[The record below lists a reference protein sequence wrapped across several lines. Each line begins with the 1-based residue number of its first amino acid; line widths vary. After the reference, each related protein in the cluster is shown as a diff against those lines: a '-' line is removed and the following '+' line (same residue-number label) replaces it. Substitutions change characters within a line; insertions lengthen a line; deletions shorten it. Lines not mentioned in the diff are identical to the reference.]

1 MEPLHYLMQGFLGGM
16 KLDNIEKKINY
27 PLLSVIV
34 PIYNVELYLER
45 CLDSIIGQTY
55 KNMQIICVD
64 DGSTDQSGIIAN
76 KYAKKDTRIEVIHKE
91 NAGLVSAR
99 KCGLEH
105 ARGKYSTYVDSDDW
119 IESDMYESLMELIVE
134 NDAEVATSGEY
145 RDYGTYIVA
154 EDENVASGVYEGKM
168 LHLLKMHM
176 VNTDVFFKSNVSV
189 HLVNKIFLTEKL
201 LPHQMQVKNIISI
214 GEDIAVSYPVIF
226 SSKKIVVSG
235 KNYYHYCLRTD
246 SVMGCHNN
254 NDAERINAIC
264 EYIDESFSK
273 FEKEIA
279 NVTLQ
284 ADILK
289 TYLKLFRDLKNT
301 VKYKDGMMFP
311 YGKIGRTDKVLVYG
325 AGKFG
330 KELFEFLKQQNW
342 FEDLI
347 WADSDGKNGALSV
360 EQIDILSFD
369 KILIAVLLA
378 DVTMK
383 IRKEL
388 VKKGVDED
396 RILIPGLK

>member
-1 MEPLHYLMQGFLGGM
+1 MELVDI
-16 KLDNIEKKINY
+16 KKELDS

-64 DGSTDQSGIIAN
+64 DGSTDQSGMIADR
-76 KYAKKDTRIEVIHKE
+76 YAEIDTRIEVIHKE

-99 KCGLEH
+99 KCGIEH
-105 ARGKYSTYVDSDDW
+105 ARGRYSTYVDSDDW
-119 IESDMYESLMELIVE
+119 IEPDMYQSLMELIVE
-134 NDAEVATSGEY
+134 NNAEVVTSGAY

-154 EDENVASGVYEGKM
+154 EDENVDSGVYEGEK
-168 LHLLKMHM
+168 LHLLKLHM
-176 VNTDVFFKSNVSV
+176 VNTDVFFKNNVLP
-189 HLVNKIFLTEKL
+189 HLWNKIFLTVKL
-201 LPHQMQVKNIISI
+201 LPYQMQVKNTISI
-214 GEDIAVSYPVIF
+214 GEDVVVSYPVIF

-246 SVMGCHNN
+246 SVMGCHNV
-254 NDAERINAIC
+254 DDTDRINAVT
-264 EYIDESFSK
+264 EYLDESFSK

-289 TYLKLFRDLKNT
+289 TYLKLFRNLKNT

-311 YGKIGRTDKVLVYG
+311 YGKIDRTDKVLVYG

-342 FEDLI
+342 FENLI
-347 WADSDGKNGALSV
+347 WADSDGKNGTLSV
-360 EQIDILSFD
+360 EQIDIVSFD
-369 KILIAVLLA
+369 KILIAVLVA
-378 DVTMK
+378 DISTK

-388 VKKGVDED
+388 VKRGVDED
-396 RILIPGLK
+396 KILIPRLK